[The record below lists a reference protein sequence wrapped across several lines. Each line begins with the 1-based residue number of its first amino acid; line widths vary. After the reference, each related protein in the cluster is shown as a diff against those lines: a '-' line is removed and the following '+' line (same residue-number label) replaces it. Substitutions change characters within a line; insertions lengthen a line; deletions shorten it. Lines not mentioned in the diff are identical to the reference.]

1 MNQAIRRTP
10 QTMKEFKTGFISI
23 MGRPNVGK
31 STLLNAL
38 MGEKIAITSS
48 KPQTTRANIQGILTG
63 EDFQLVFIDT
73 PGYHKAKDNINKMM
87 VQQAKDS
94 LEAVDAIYLLVQP
107 DEFIG
112 AELQSLLKVLD
123 KVDAVKFLIINKV
136 DNYKREAVYEMANKM
151 FPQMEFKHVLPVS
164 ALKGTNVDKL
174 LELTL
179 EEMEAGEAI
188 FPAEEI
194 TTQPENLLVA
204 EFIRE
209 QVFRQLSDE
218 IPYQI
223 VVETEKIEDR
233 SDDLMYIAASIIV
246 NRDSQKGMVIGKG
259 GKMLKEISTASRVSL
274 SNFFGVKIYLEL
286 YVKVK
291 TGWQTKDEYLKM
303 QGLY

>member
-1 MNQAIRRTP
+1 
-10 QTMKEFKTGFISI
+10 MKKFKTGFISI

-73 PGYHKAKDNINKMM
+73 PGYHKAKDSINKMM
-87 VQQAKDS
+87 VQQAKES
-94 LEAVDAIYLLVQP
+94 LEAVDAIFLLVQP
-107 DEFIG
+107 DEFMG
-112 AELQSLLKVLD
+112 PELTSLVKVLE

-136 DNYKREAVYEMANKM
+136 DNFKKELVYGMAEKM
-151 FPQMEFKHVLPVS
+151 FPLLEFKHVLPVS
-164 ALKGTNVDKL
+164 ALKGTNVAKL
-174 LELTL
+174 LELTV
-179 EEMEAGEAI
+179 EEMTEGEQI
-188 FPAEEI
+188 FPSEEI
-194 TTQPENLLVA
+194 TTQPEKLLVS

-223 VVETEKIEDR
+223 VVETESIEDR
-233 SDDLMYIAASIIV
+233 NDDLMYIAAAIIV

-259 GKMLKEISTASRVSL
+259 GQRLKEISTAARVSL
-274 SNFFGVKIYLEL
+274 SSFFGVKIYLEL

-291 TGWQTKDEYLKM
+291 TGWQTKEEYLKM
-303 QGLY
+303 QGLS

>member
-1 MNQAIRRTP
+1 
-10 QTMKEFKTGFISI
+10 MKEFKTGFISI

>member
-1 MNQAIRRTP
+1 
-10 QTMKEFKTGFISI
+10 MKKFKTGFVSI

-73 PGYHKAKDNINKMM
+73 PGYHKAKDSINKMM
-87 VQQAKDS
+87 VQQAKES
-94 LEAVDAIYLLVQP
+94 LEAVDVIYLLVQP
-107 DEFIG
+107 DEFMG
-112 AELQSLLKVLD
+112 PELAELVKVLD
-123 KVDAVKFLIINKV
+123 KVSAVKFLIINKV
-136 DNYKREAVYEMANKM
+136 DNFKKEMVYEMANKM
-151 FPQMEFKHVLPVS
+151 FPQLQFKHVLPVS

-179 EEMEAGEAI
+179 DEMEEGEPI

-194 TTQPENLLVA
+194 TTQPEKMLIA

-218 IPYQI
+218 VPYQI
-223 VVETEKIEDR
+223 IVETEKIEDR

-246 NRDSQKGMVIGKG
+246 NRDSQKGIVIGKG
-259 GKMLKEISTASRVSL
+259 GKKLKEISTASRVSL
-274 SNFFGVKIYLEL
+274 SNFFGVDIYLEL

-291 TGWQTKDEYLKM
+291 TGWQTKEEYLRM

>member
-1 MNQAIRRTP
+1 
-10 QTMKEFKTGFISI
+10 MKKFKTGFISI

-73 PGYHKAKDNINKMM
+73 PGYHKAKDSINKMM
-87 VQQAKDS
+87 VQQATES
-94 LEAVDAIYLLVQP
+94 LEAVDAIFMLVQP
-107 DEFIG
+107 DEYMG
-112 AELQSLLKVLD
+112 PELQSLIKVLE

-136 DNYKREAVYEMANKM
+136 DGFKKELVYDMANKM
-151 FPQMEFKHVLPVS
+151 FPMLDFKHVLPVS
-164 ALKGTNVDKL
+164 ALKGTNVAKL

-179 EEMEAGEAI
+179 EEMEEGEPI
-188 FPAEEI
+188 FPADEI
-194 TTQPENLLVA
+194 TTQPEKLLVS

-233 SDDLMYIAASIIV
+233 NDDLMYIAAAIIV

-259 GKMLKEISTASRVSL
+259 GKMLKEISTASRISL

>member
-1 MNQAIRRTP
+1 
-10 QTMKEFKTGFISI
+10 MKKFKTGFVSI

-73 PGYHKAKDNINKMM
+73 PGFHKAKDSINKMM
-87 VQQAKDS
+87 VQQAKES
-94 LEAVDAIYLLVQP
+94 LEAVDVIYLLVQP
-107 DEFIG
+107 DEFMG
-112 AELQSLLKVLD
+112 PELTELLKVLE
-123 KVDAVKFLIINKV
+123 KTDAVKFLIINKV
-136 DNYKREAVYEMANKM
+136 DNYKREMVYEMASKM
-151 FPQMEFKHVLPVS
+151 FPKLTFKQVLPVS

-179 EEMEAGEAI
+179 EEMEEGEPI
-188 FPAEEI
+188 FPEDEI
-194 TTQPENLLVA
+194 TTQPEKLLIA

-223 VVETEKIEDR
+223 IVETEKIEDR
-233 SDDLMYIAASIIV
+233 SADLMYIAASIIV
-246 NRDSQKGMVIGKG
+246 NRDSQKGIVIGKG
-259 GKMLKEISTASRVSL
+259 GQKLKEISTASRISL
-274 SNFFGVKIYLEL
+274 SNFFGVDIYLDL

>member
-1 MNQAIRRTP
+1 
-10 QTMKEFKTGFISI
+10 MKKFKSGFISI

-48 KPQTTRANIQGILTG
+48 KPQTTRANVQGILTG
-63 EDFQLVFIDT
+63 EDFQLIFIDT
-73 PGYHKAKDNINKMM
+73 PGYHKAKDSINKMM

-94 LEAVDAIYLLVQP
+94 LEAVDVIYLLVQP
-107 DEFIG
+107 DEFMG
-112 AELQSLLKVLD
+112 PELTSLLSILEKT
-123 KVDAVKFLIINKV
+123 DAVKFLIINKV
-136 DNYKREAVYEMANKM
+136 DGFKKELVYDMANKM
-151 FPQMEFKHVLPVS
+151 FPKLEFKHVLPVS

-174 LELTL
+174 LELTV
-179 EEMEAGEAI
+179 EEMGENDPI
-188 FPAEEI
+188 FPPDEI
-194 TTQPENLLVA
+194 TTQPEKLLVA

-223 VVETEKIEDR
+223 LVETEKIEDR
-233 SDDLMYIAASIIV
+233 SDDLMYIAASVIV
-246 NRDSQKGMVIGKG
+246 NRDSQKGIVIGRG
-259 GKMLKEISTASRVSL
+259 GAKLKEISTASRISL
-274 SNFFGVKIYLEL
+274 SNFFGVEIYLEL

-291 TGWQTKDEYLKM
+291 TGWQTKEEYLRM

>member
-1 MNQAIRRTP
+1 
-10 QTMKEFKTGFISI
+10 MKKFKTGFVSI

-73 PGYHKAKDNINKMM
+73 PGYHKAKDSINKMM

-94 LEAVDAIYLLVQP
+94 LEAVDVIYLMVQP
-107 DEFIG
+107 DEYMG
-112 AELQSLLKVLD
+112 PELESLVKVLE

-136 DNYKREAVYEMANKM
+136 DHFKKEMVYEMAGKM
-151 FPQMEFKHVLPVS
+151 FPMLDFKQVLPVS
-164 ALKGTNVDKL
+164 ALKGTNIDKL

-179 EEMEAGEAI
+179 DEMEEGEAV
-188 FPAEEI
+188 FPEDEI
-194 TTQPENLLVA
+194 TTQPEKLLVA

-209 QVFRQLSDE
+209 QIFRQLSDE

-223 VVETEKIEDR
+223 IVETEKIEDR
-233 SDDLMYIAASIIV
+233 NDDLMYIAASIIV
-246 NRDSQKGMVIGKG
+246 NRDSQKGIVIGKG
-259 GKMLKEISTASRVSL
+259 GKRLKEISTASRISL
-274 SNFFGVKIYLEL
+274 SNFFGVNVYLEL
-286 YVKVK
+286 FVKVK
-291 TGWQTKDEYLKM
+291 TGWQTKEEYLKM

>member
-1 MNQAIRRTP
+1 
-10 QTMKEFKTGFISI
+10 MKKKFKTGFISI
-23 MGRPNVGK
+23 LGRPNVGK

-48 KPQTTRANIQGILTG
+48 KPQTTRSNIQGILTG

-73 PGYHKAKDNINKMM
+73 PGYHKAKDSINKMM
-87 VQQAKDS
+87 VQQAKES
-94 LEAVDAIYLLVQP
+94 LEAVDAVYLIVQP
-107 DEFIG
+107 DEFMG
-112 AELQSLLKVLD
+112 PELRSLVEVLE

-136 DNYKREAVYEMANKM
+136 DNFKREQVYEMANTM
-151 FPQMEFKHVLPVS
+151 FPKLDFKHVLPVS

-179 EEMEAGEAI
+179 EEMEEGEAI
-188 FPAEEI
+188 FPPDEI
-194 TTQPENLLVA
+194 TTQPEKFLVA

-223 VVETEKIEDR
+223 IVETEKIEDR
-233 SDDLMYIAASIIV
+233 NDNLMYIAACIIV
-246 NRDSQKGMVIGKG
+246 NRESQKGMVIGKG
-259 GKMLKEISTASRVSL
+259 GQRLKEISMAARHSLAS
-274 SNFFGVKIYLEL
+274 FFGVEIYLEL

>member
-1 MNQAIRRTP
+1 
-10 QTMKEFKTGFISI
+10 MKNYKTGFVTIL
-23 MGRPNVGK
+23 GRPNVGK

-73 PGYHKAKDNINKMM
+73 PGYHKAKDSINKMM
-87 VQQAKDS
+87 VQQAKDAMES
-94 LEAVDAIYLLVQP
+94 VDAVYLLVQP
-107 DEFIG
+107 DEFMG
-112 AELQSLLKVLD
+112 PELTSLVKVLET
-123 KVDAVKFLIINKV
+123 VDAVKFLIINKV
-136 DNYKREAVYEMANKM
+136 DNFKKELVYEMANKM
-151 FPQMEFKHVLPVS
+151 FPMLEFKHVLPVS
-164 ALKGTNVDKL
+164 ALKGTNVDTL
-174 LELTL
+174 LKLTL
-179 EEMEAGEAI
+179 EEMEEGDPI
-188 FPAEEI
+188 FPADEI
-194 TTQPENLLVA
+194 TTQPEKLLVS

-233 SDDLMYIAASIIV
+233 SADLMYIAAAIIV

-259 GKMLKEISTASRVSL
+259 GQRLKEISTAARITL

>member
-1 MNQAIRRTP
+1 
-10 QTMKEFKTGFISI
+10 
-23 MGRPNVGK
+23 
-31 STLLNAL
+31 

-48 KPQTTRANIQGILTG
+48 KPQTTRSNIQGILTG

-73 PGYHKAKDNINKMM
+73 PGYHKAKDSINKMM
-87 VQQAKDS
+87 VQQAKES
-94 LEAVDAIYLLVQP
+94 LEAVDAVYLIVQP
-107 DEFIG
+107 DEFMG
-112 AELQSLLKVLD
+112 PELRSLVEVLE

-136 DNYKREAVYEMANKM
+136 DNFKREQVYEMANTM
-151 FPQMEFKHVLPVS
+151 FPKLDFKHVLPVS

-179 EEMEAGEAI
+179 EEMEEGEAI
-188 FPAEEI
+188 FPPDEI
-194 TTQPENLLVA
+194 TTQPEKFLVA

-223 VVETEKIEDR
+223 IVETEKIEDR
-233 SDDLMYIAASIIV
+233 NDNLMYIAACIIV
-246 NRDSQKGMVIGKG
+246 NRESQKGMVIGKG
-259 GKMLKEISTASRVSL
+259 GQRLKEISMAARHSLAS
-274 SNFFGVKIYLEL
+274 FFGVEIYLEL

>member
-1 MNQAIRRTP
+1 
-10 QTMKEFKTGFISI
+10 MKKFKTGFISI
-23 MGRPNVGK
+23 LGRPNVGK

-73 PGYHKAKDNINKMM
+73 PGYHKAKDNINKLM

-94 LEAVDAIYLLVQP
+94 LEAVDAIYLLIQP

-112 AELQSLLKVLD
+112 PELQSLLQVLE

-136 DNYKREAVYEMANKM
+136 DNFKRELVYEMANKM
-151 FPQMEFKHVLPVS
+151 FPKLEFKHVLPVS

-179 EEMEAGEAI
+179 EEMGEGEQI

-194 TTQPENLLVA
+194 TTQPEKLLVA

-223 VVETEKIEDR
+223 LVETEKIEDR

>member
-1 MNQAIRRTP
+1 
-10 QTMKEFKTGFISI
+10 MKKFKTGFISI

-63 EDFQLVFIDT
+63 EDFQLIFIDT
-73 PGYHKAKDNINKMM
+73 PGYHKAKDSINKMM
-87 VQQAKDS
+87 VQQAKES
-94 LEAVDAIYLLVQP
+94 LEAVDAIYVLVQP
-107 DEFIG
+107 DEFMG
-112 AELQSLLKVLD
+112 PELTSLIKVLE
-123 KVDAVKFLIINKV
+123 KTDAVKFLIINKV
-136 DNYKREAVYEMANKM
+136 DHFKKELVYDMANKM
-151 FPQMEFKHVLPVS
+151 FPMLEFKHVLPVS
-164 ALKGTNVDKL
+164 ALKGTNVAKL

-179 EEMEAGEAI
+179 EEMEEGEPV
-188 FPAEEI
+188 FPADEV
-194 TTQPENLLVA
+194 TTQPEKLLVA

-233 SDDLMYIAASIIV
+233 SDDLMYIAAAIIV
-246 NRDSQKGMVIGKG
+246 NRDSQKGVVIGKG
-259 GKMLKEISTASRVSL
+259 GQRLKEISTASRVSL

-286 YVKVK
+286 FVKVK
-291 TGWQTKDEYLKM
+291 TGWQTKDEYLRM

>member
-1 MNQAIRRTP
+1 
-10 QTMKEFKTGFISI
+10 MKKFRTGFVSI

-63 EDFQLVFIDT
+63 EDFQIIFIDT
-73 PGYHKAKDNINKMM
+73 PGYHKAKDSINKMM

-94 LEAVDAIYLLVQP
+94 LEAVDIIYLLVQP
-107 DEFIG
+107 DEFMG
-112 AELQSLLKVLD
+112 PELNELVNVLE

-136 DNYKREAVYEMANKM
+136 DNFKRELVYEMANKM
-151 FPQMEFKHVLPVS
+151 FPKLQFKHVLPVS

-179 EEMEAGEAI
+179 EELPEGDQL
-188 FPAEEI
+188 FPSEEI
-194 TTQPENLLVA
+194 TTQPEKMLIA

-218 IPYQI
+218 VPYQI
-223 VVETEKIEDR
+223 IVETEKIEDR
-233 SDDLMYIAASIIV
+233 SDDLMYIAASVIV
-246 NRDSQKGMVIGKG
+246 NRESQKGIVIGKG
-259 GKMLKEISTASRVSL
+259 GQKLKEISTASRVSL
-274 SNFFGVKIYLEL
+274 SNFFGVDIYLEL

-291 TGWQTKDEYLKM
+291 EGWQTRDEYLKM

>member
-1 MNQAIRRTP
+1 MKLMAGGVP
-10 QTMKEFKTGFISI
+10 LTMKKFKTGFISI
-23 MGRPNVGK
+23 LGRPNVGK

-73 PGYHKAKDNINKMM
+73 PGYHKAKDNINKLM

-94 LEAVDAIYLLVQP
+94 LEAVDAIYLLIQP
-107 DEFIG
+107 DESIG
-112 AELQSLLKVLD
+112 PELQSLLQVLE

-136 DNYKREAVYEMANKM
+136 DNFKRELVYEMANKM
-151 FPQMEFKHVLPVS
+151 FPKLEFKHVLPVS

-179 EEMEAGEAI
+179 EEMGEGEQI

-194 TTQPENLLVA
+194 TTQPEKLLVA

-223 VVETEKIEDR
+223 LVETEKIEDR